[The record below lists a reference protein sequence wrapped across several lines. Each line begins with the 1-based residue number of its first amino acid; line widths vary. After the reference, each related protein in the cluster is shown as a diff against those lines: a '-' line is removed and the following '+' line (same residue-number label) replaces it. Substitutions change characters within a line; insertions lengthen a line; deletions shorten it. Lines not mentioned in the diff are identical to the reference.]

1 MSRVDC
7 NEGLHHPVQVRGRSK
22 MWDWCCGWLPW
33 SLKKSDVRAVVSAEE
48 VFTESIMEF
57 QGGKERDPSSHMSGL
72 TGAVLHIYLTKGFL
86 KICLGL

>member
-1 MSRVDC
+1 MKDFITLSRFVAVVKC
-7 NEGLHHPVQVRGRSK
+7 GTGA
-22 MWDWCCGWLPW
+22 GWLPW